1 MTGLRVADRWFDRLT
16 HDDGITQ
23 LWEPAV
29 HPLIRCNIWHV
40 RGRDADLIVDTGV
53 GLASLRDEIAGV
65 IDHRVVAVAT
75 HIHWDHVGGL
85 HEFDERVM
93 HPLEAGRM
101 EHYREFATLTTS
113 DLPREFIEGM
123 EAADPDAP
131 FDAAYLVTAVHREG
145 YDPRGYTVASASV
158 TRRVGN
164 GDVIDLGDRAFE
176 VMHIPG
182 HSPGSI
188 GLWESATATL
198 FSGDA
203 IYDGLL
209 LDDLPD
215 SDVAAYIETM
225 KRLRDVPAR
234 VVHGGHEPSFD
245 GARLVELAD
254 AYLSSRT

>member
-16 HDDGITQ
+16 HADGITQ
-23 LWEPAV
+23 LWEPAL
-29 HPLIRCNIWHV
+29 HPLIRCNIWLVH
-40 RGRDADLIVDTGV
+40 GRDADLIVDTGV
-53 GLASLRDEIAGV
+53 GLASLRDEIADV
-65 IDHRVVAVAT
+65 VDHRVVAVAT

-101 EHYREFATLTTS
+101 EDYREFATLTTS

-123 EAADPDAP
+123 EAADPDSP
-131 FDAAYLVTAVHREG
+131 FDTAHLVTAVHREG
-145 YDPRGYTVASASV
+145 YDPRDYTVVSASV

-164 GDVIDLGDRAFE
+164 GDVIDLGDRCFE
-176 VMHIPG
+176 VMHLPG

-188 GLWESATATL
+188 GLWEAATATL

-215 SDVAAYIETM
+215 SDVAAYVETM

-234 VVHGGHEPSFD
+234 VVHGGHEPSFG

-254 AYLSSRT
+254 AYLGSRA